1 MRKGLTNAQTTANVY
16 YVDTKKQEASCPNT
30 QEVGWL
36 LEAYLPSAYCETLD
50 GGLCHQIV
58 YTSMSCSPAYKL
70 CTSYEPPVK
79 WCPDSLVH
87 MKAVLWTAIGEGEL
101 CIHTLSVSACYTA

>member
-1 MRKGLTNAQTTANVY
+1 MLRQRLMYTTCMLILI
-16 YVDTKKQEASCPNT
+16 KKQEASCPNT

-36 LEAYLPSAYCETLD
+36 LEAYLPSAYREALD

-70 CTSYEPPVK
+70 CTF
-79 WCPDSLVH
+79 
-87 MKAVLWTAIGEGEL
+87 
-101 CIHTLSVSACYTA
+101 